1 MGQVHPLP
9 TQSEGHVAPV
19 TTPPATV
26 RSIESAHCALCGSK
40 FSARSL
46 RYHVVSPQ
54 TVRDDHGV
62 PHVPQGGA
70 GRRVQ
75 AGRVSGVSSDH
86 RSSAPDAAANEPEP
100 ARHSLDDG
108 SLRAPVCYN
117 QPPCDPYHPHTVM
130 PMRLLD
136 ACAKKPVDAT
146 PVWLMRQAGR
156 YLPEYRAIREKMSF
170 VEMCRRPDVAAEVTL
185 QPLRRFDLDA
195 AIVFAD
201 ILLPLEPMGIGFH
214 FSKDDGPVIE
224 RPIRGARDLEG
235 VHTIDAASDLG
246 YVMDTLKLV
255 RHELDPK
262 VALIG
267 FSGAPFT
274 LASYIVEGGHSRNYA
289 HVKKLMYED
298 PVTFNRLMS
307 LISEVVVDYLKAQ
320 IAAGAQVV
328 QLFDSWVGWVSPYDY
343 ELLVLPHVR
352 YVMDAVRGL
361 GAPVIYFGNGA
372 SAMLHL
378 VAKAGADVYGV
389 DWRIELDRAWDQLG
403 DVARAG
409 QPRPHHAPR
418 PAQGH
423 RGARGRRH
431 PPRRPP
437 AGAHLQPRPR
447 PHPAGA
453 AGQRQVPGRRRA
465 PALGRPDLTLLRRSA

>member
-1 MGQVHPLP
+1 
-9 TQSEGHVAPV
+9 
-19 TTPPATV
+19 
-26 RSIESAHCALCGSK
+26 
-40 FSARSL
+40 
-46 RYHVVSPQ
+46 
-54 TVRDDHGV
+54 
-62 PHVPQGGA
+62 
-70 GRRVQ
+70 
-75 AGRVSGVSSDH
+75 
-86 RSSAPDAAANEPEP
+86 
-100 ARHSLDDG
+100 
-108 SLRAPVCYN
+108 
-117 QPPCDPYHPHTVM
+117 M

-170 VEMCRRPDVAAEVTL
+170 VEMCRRPDIAAEVTL

-214 FSKDDGPVIE
+214 FTKDDGPVIE
-224 RPIRGARDLEG
+224 RPIRGARDLQG
-235 VHTIDAASDLG
+235 VHGIDAASDLE

-255 RHELDPK
+255 RHELEPQT
-262 VALIG
+262 ALIG

-289 HVKKLMYED
+289 HVKKLMYDD
-298 PVTFNRLMS
+298 PVTFNRLMG
-307 LISEVVVDYLKAQ
+307 LISEVVVDYLRAQ

-328 QLFDSWVGWVSPYDY
+328 QVFDSWVGWVSPYDY

-372 SAMLHL
+372 SGMLHL

-389 DWRIELDRAWDQLG
+389 DWRIQLDRAWHQLG
-403 DVARAG
+403 DVAVQGNLDPITLLGPPKAIEERVADVIRRVG
-409 QPRPHHAPR
+409 GRP
-418 PAQGH
+418 GH
-423 RGARGRRH
+423 IFNLGHGLI
-431 PPRRPP
+431 P
-437 AGAHLQPRPR
+437 
-447 PHPAGA
+447 
-453 AGQRQVPGRRRA
+453 QVPPDNVKYVVDAVHRLSAA
-465 PALGRPDLTLLRRSA
+465 PI